1 MIDFAVPADGEAG
14 GWGEHVDLLES
25 DGEESLEFEGG
36 RGGGGVS
43 DLVDGAGRRAGGC
56 VFEGGGDP
64 AGVGVGEADAVGVA
78 VVGVRIG
85 RDLADPGLGGPGGAG
100 VGREVE
106 AALGGDEAVAGGGA
120 VDVVLDE
127 VVGDVD
133 RREVEAVGGAEDEV
147 EGGAGEDG
155 VGGAGPVGG
164 VEEAAIVAAVGV
176 VKGVGGGPGG
186 AAVGGAQDGA
196 VATDDP
202 AGVGVL
208 AVDVGEEGLEERLA
222 VGGDLRPGL
231 AAVGGLVHEG
241 GAGGGGPL
249 GAANGEAN
257 GWAGEVDGPHLR
269 RRRHLTHRVRQGPT
283 GGGRGRRIRARLRPL
298 CICPGQLDSDQGNK
312 RDRNACFQH
321 NRLLHESCSPLI
333 SVIRLLKPC
342 RSR

>member
-1 MIDFAVPADGEAG
+1 MPDMAGGVADPEVIGGEGEERDEVGGGGRGELLPGRAVGGVVDFAVPADGEAG
-14 GWGEHVDLLES
+14 GWGEHVDLLED

-36 RGGGGVS
+36 RGGGGVG
-43 DLVDGAGRRAGGC
+43 DLVDGAGRRAGGR

-133 RREVEAVGGAEDEV
+133 GREVEAVGGAEDEV

-164 VEEAAIVAAVGV
+164 VEEAAVVAAVGI
-176 VKGVGGGPGG
+176 VKLCWRR
-186 AAVGGAQDGA
+186 
-196 VATDDP
+196 TRRSRRWWC
-202 AGVGVL
+202 AGWCRS
-208 AVDVGEEGLEERLA
+208 DR
-222 VGGDLRPGL
+222 RPSRCWCPCSGC
-231 AAVGGLVHEG
+231 
-241 GAGGGGPL
+241 
-249 GAANGEAN
+249 
-257 GWAGEVDGPHLR
+257 R
-269 RRRHLTHRVRQGPT
+269 RRRP
-283 GGGRGRRIRARLRPL
+283 
-298 CICPGQLDSDQGNK
+298 
-312 RDRNACFQH
+312 
-321 NRLLHESCSPLI
+321 
-333 SVIRLLKPC
+333 
-342 RSR
+342 